1 MSEPLGYVLITPA
14 RDGAA
19 NIGKTIAAVRAQVV
33 PPTRWVIVDDGSSD
47 STAEIV
53 HEHSTGANW
62 ITLIRRPGGT
72 VADFVSKVNAFC
84 AGLASLDGMDYA
96 FIGNLD
102 ADVSFEPDYFQ
113 RVLRAFADR
122 PRLGIAGGHVVE
134 EFRGRRV
141 PQRISPNSVAG
152 AVQLFRRQ
160 TFTDIGGIRP
170 LRLGGEDSVAE
181 ILARMHGWDVATLF
195 DLKVRH
201 HGRVLAGH
209 RRPWTAWFTRGMVY
223 RTLRYDP
230 LFQVAMSGY
239 RAVAQPPYVISG
251 TAMLAGY
258 VRAAAGRIAPAMDAD
273 AVAYL
278 RREQRQRL
286 LGLLRRGLGAG

>member
-1 MSEPLGYVLITPA
+1 MSGALQYVLITPA
-14 RDGAA
+14 RDAA
-19 NIGKTIAAVRAQVV
+19 AHIGRTIAAVRAQVA
-33 PPTRWVIVDDGSSD
+33 PPMRWVIVDDGSSD

-53 HEHSTGANW
+53 REHSAGADW
-62 ITLIRRPGGT
+62 ITLIRRPVGT
-72 VADFVSKVNAFC
+72 TADFASKVNAFR
-84 AGLASLDGMDYA
+84 AGLASLEGMEYG

-102 ADVSFEPDYFQ
+102 ADISFEPDYFQ
-113 RVLRAFADR
+113 RVLLAFADR
-122 PRLGIAGGHVVE
+122 PRLGVAGGHVVE

-195 DLKVRH
+195 YLKVRH

-209 RRPWTAWFTRGMVY
+209 RGPWAAWFTRGVVY
-223 RTLRYDP
+223 RTLRYHP
-230 LFQVAMSGY
+230 FFQVAMSGY

-251 TAMLAGY
+251 AAMLAGY
-258 VRAAAGRIAPAMDAD
+258 VSAAMRRIAPAMDAD
-273 AVAYL
+273 AVEYL
-278 RREQRQRL
+278 RQEQRQRL
-286 LGLLRRGLGAG
+286 LGMVRRGMGAG